1 MPSLML
7 ERVVVQGYK
16 SFRELDLPLERINV
30 LIGANGSGKSNFI
43 SLFQMMNR
51 LVNQGL
57 QTYVAQSGGA
67 DQLLH
72 YGRKTTER
80 LHVEFWFQRD
90 TTAG

>member
-43 SLFQMMNR
+43 SLFQMMR
-51 LVNQGL
+51 V
-57 QTYVAQSGGA
+57 
-67 DQLLH
+67 
-72 YGRKTTER
+72 
-80 LHVEFWFQRD
+80 
-90 TTAG
+90 

>member
-1 MPSLML
+1 
-7 ERVVVQGYK
+7 
-16 SFRELDLPLERINV
+16 
-30 LIGANGSGKSNFI
+30 
-43 SLFQMMNR
+43 MMNR